1 MSDSNTAAASEF
13 PPSIAKPAMRAL
25 ALAGISSY
33 GQLTAATAA
42 DLLQLHGVGPK
53 TIRVLRAELDLRG
66 LAFDGE

>member
-1 MSDSNTAAASEF
+1 MNDSKTAAAGEF
-13 PPSIAKPAMRAL
+13 PPAISKPAMRAL
-25 ALAGISSY
+25 AGAGISSY

-53 TIRVLRAELDLRG
+53 AVRILRAELALRG